1 MPNKTNTLT
10 IHSKDGKQKHEFDKS
25 STYDASTN
33 YRFSP
38 ATAGL
43 YHVGV
48 GLGMESVGADDTVS
62 IQVYKNGS
70 AGYYGRVGNIPPI
83 GATVYMHTDAV
94 FLTLFTSASLRPY
107 RSELILN
114 V

>member
-1 MPNKTNTLT
+1 
-10 IHSKDGKQKHEFDKS
+10 
-25 STYDASTN
+25 
-33 YRFSP
+33 
-38 ATAGL
+38 
-43 YHVGV
+43 
-48 GLGMESVGADDTVS
+48 MESVGADDTVS

-94 FLTLFTSASLRPY
+94 FLLDNNDYLEFYAIHNVGADRSLSANTTYAYGY
-107 RSELILN
+107 RITGTE